1 MGKRSSASLGAM
13 RTSFRLLLPMCLC
26 GALLAACAS
35 ATTEDI
41 RAAFEAGL
49 KDYDAG
55 DYRSAYNKWKSIED
69 VDLAAMRNVALMLRT
84 GKGVEKNPKAALRMM
99 ELAAQAGL
107 VTAQADLADMLLKG
121 EAGPPDVKE
130 AIFWLGL
137 AAAAGHPVA
146 AFQLGQLYEQGTGVK
161 KNIETAR
168 KLYKAAAQA
177 GMAEADARLQALPP
191 EPPQTAAA
199 PQIPPSPSP
208 PPPGP
213 PAASPP
219 AAGPSPTLRH

>member
-1 MGKRSSASLGAM
+1 MGKRSSASLGSM
-13 RTSFRLLLPMCLC
+13 RTSFRLLLPICLC
-26 GALLAACAS
+26 GVLLSACAS

-55 DYRSAYNKWKSIED
+55 DYASAYQKWKSIDD

-84 GKGVEKNPKAALRMM
+84 GKGVEKDPKAALRMM

-146 AFQLGQLYEQGTGVK
+146 SFQLGQLYEQGTGVK

-168 KLYKAAAQA
+168 KFYKVA
-177 GMAEADARLQALPP
+177 AEAGIAEAEARLQALAPA
-191 EPPQTAAA
+191 PPQAE
-199 PQIPPSPSP
+199 PQNPTSPSP
-208 PPPGP
+208 PLT
-213 PAASPP
+213 ASPP
-219 AAGPSPTLRH
+219 QNPPPANPQPEVRH